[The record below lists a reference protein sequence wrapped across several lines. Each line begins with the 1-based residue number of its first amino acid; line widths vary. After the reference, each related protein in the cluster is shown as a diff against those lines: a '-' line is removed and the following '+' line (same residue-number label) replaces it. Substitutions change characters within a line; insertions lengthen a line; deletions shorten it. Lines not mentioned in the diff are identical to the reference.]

1 MSQSCCEIAAIDV
14 VDEDRRSDQYGE
26 RPARARRARH
36 RSGGLNRGRHH
47 AFPMSIP
54 PIAITILVPRS
65 MIAPLLDFNAGGAER
80 AADRLGYPIRARR
93 EWRRGATRAGTP
105 ERQGPARRRCTF
117 RLRQARMPTTSE
129 ARHRLR

>member
-26 RPARARRARH
+26 RPSRARRARH
-36 RSGGLNRGRHH
+36 RNGGLNRGRHH

-65 MIAPLLDFNAGGAER
+65 MIALPLDFNAGGAER
-80 AADRLGYPIRARR
+80 LADLLGYPIRARR
-93 EWRRGATRAGTP
+93 ERRKGVG
-105 ERQGPARRRCTF
+105 
-117 RLRQARMPTTSE
+117 
-129 ARHRLR
+129 